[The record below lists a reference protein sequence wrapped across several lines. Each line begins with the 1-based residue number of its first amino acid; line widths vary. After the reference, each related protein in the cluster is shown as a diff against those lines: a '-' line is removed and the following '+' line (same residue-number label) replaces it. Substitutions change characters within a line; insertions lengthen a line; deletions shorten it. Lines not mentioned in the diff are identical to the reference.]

1 MYEEG
6 RIFRMQQSLVVE
18 QVILSG
24 CKTDCKCMVYILL
37 QEKVVN
43 GQQTDGFHI
52 LRWLPGIKMDFF
64 FITES
69 TSIITPEAGCRY
81 VYKSLH

>member
-1 MYEEG
+1 MRGMYEKG

-18 QVILSG
+18 DTGEEAEVILSG
-24 CKTDCKCMVYILL
+24 YKTDCKCIVYILL

-52 LRWLPGIKMDFF
+52 LRWLPGIKIDFF
-64 FITES
+64 FFFI
-69 TSIITPEAGCRY
+69 
-81 VYKSLH
+81 